1 MSQGVYHFLRICSKI
16 YSWAHW
22 HQWQLAILALNT
34 KGTLYYILIDFLKR
48 GFRFTAKQQKVQ
60 RPSLLPASQPSL
72 DHCHHPS
79 ARCCLCH
86 SWCTCVGW
94 SLAAPSPRFTGGLP
108 VAVPFVLHVKINI
121 WPVSRK
127 SSTALEL
134 VGAPSSPLSPLP
146 APSSYWSLCCLHGS
160 ACLRVP
166 AVGVTQCVAFPDCL
180 LALHSKHLRFLRLF
194 SWLASFFFPLEFWFK
209 TPLSRWTT
217 VRSFTYWWTSH
228 GFPDLTIMNDKDA
241 AEPRLIDHCQP
252 KAHGLQEGLTWR
264 ICVQIFMWA

>member
-94 SLAAPSPRFTGGLP
+94 SLAAPSPRFTRGLP
-108 VAVPFVLHVKINI
+108 VAVPFVLRVKINI

-146 APSSYWSLCCLHGS
+146 APSSYWSLCWLHGS

-194 SWLASFFFPLEFWFK
+194 SWLASFFF
-209 TPLSRWTT
+209 
-217 VRSFTYWWTSH
+217 
-228 GFPDLTIMNDKDA
+228 FPPWI
-241 AEPRLIDHCQP
+241 LI
-252 KAHGLQEGLTWR
+252 
-264 ICVQIFMWA
+264 